1 MTPRSLFNIIIKIW
15 GIFFLKNIVEAIPQ
29 FLSTIVFLIRA
40 DSYTDS
46 FKESIFI
53 FIGTSLVLVF
63 YIVVCFQLF
72 FRTNKVVDLL
82 KLDEGFS
89 QETFS
94 FDISSSS
101 ILTIALIITA
111 ALILT
116 NEIPNLCESTYSYV
130 QKRTII
136 NFSGKSPD
144 YSDLFFEAAKI
155 IIALLLLGERKRIV
169 EFVESRQRN
178 NNDK

>member
-1 MTPRSLFNIIIKIW
+1 MTPRSLFNIIIKIF

-29 FLSTIVFLIRA
+29 LISTIAFLIRS

-46 FKESIFI
+46 FKETVFLFISTSI
-53 FIGTSLVLVF
+53 VLAF
-63 YIVVCFQLF
+63 YIFVCFKLF
-72 FRTNKVVDLL
+72 FKTNKIVDIL

-94 FDISSSS
+94 FDMSSSS
-101 ILTIALIITA
+101 ILTIALIVTA

-116 NEIPNLCESTYSYV
+116 NEIPNLCESIYSYV
-130 QKRTII
+130 QERTII
-136 NFSGKSPD
+136 NFSGNKPD
-144 YSDLFFEAAKI
+144 YSHLFFEATKI
-155 IIALLLLGERKRIV
+155 VIALLLLGERKRIV

-178 NNDK
+178 NDK